1 MIMTHQLKK
10 KCYSKQD
17 RSGSFMINRV
27 KKLEFIFKT
36 SAAHTEKNNSLVST
50 DYTPA
55 KKKKTKVKFQ

>member
-1 MIMTHQLKK
+1 
-10 KCYSKQD
+10 
-17 RSGSFMINRV
+17 MINRV

>member
-10 KCYSKQD
+10 NCYSKQD

-36 SAAHTEKNNSLVST
+36 SAAHTEKINSLVST
-50 DYTPA
+50 NYTPA
-55 KKKKTKVKFQ
+55 KKTKVKIQ